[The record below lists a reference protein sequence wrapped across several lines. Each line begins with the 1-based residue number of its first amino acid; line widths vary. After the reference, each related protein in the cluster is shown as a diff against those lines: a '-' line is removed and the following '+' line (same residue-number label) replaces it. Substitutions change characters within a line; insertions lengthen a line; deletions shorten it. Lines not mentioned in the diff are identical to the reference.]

1 MFATTDSRILIFVF
15 QLYNSII
22 SDFTAFVSS
31 GDLSNEI
38 VSYAVNRVP
47 PIPELWNALTETS
60 FSTSGS
66 YTDPFNDPNGAIAAT
81 SVTTT
86 GTLSVDGLPTLT
98 TSSEQEASTYFET
111 AIVDALDAQGL
122 LPDGASV
129 AITGF
134 NNGQVEYEV
143 TFSST
148 SEADAAAV
156 VSNINTSLSQS
167 ATLSSITSVVQTES
181 SGGTLSMTSLSI
193 NSNTAGTSTQSESIV
208 ATSTGQLT
216 TSLDT
221 TGFSTAETDEVKT
234 YFQDAI
240 TETLDGSL
248 PEGSFVTVTGIDS
261 SGVVSYEITMYAD
274 PSTDLGSMVSSF
286 DETLVQSLTDIQD
299 KVSDDSTGVI
309 EATSVS
315 TSGELSVS
323 GLSITTA
330 GELTEATNYF
340 ESAITDTLTVQG
352 ILPVGAVVTVTG
364 FSSGTVE
371 YEIIISAESS
381 TGASQVVSQ
390 INTSLSQTATLS
402 TITTAV
408 QTESSGGTLSVTSLS
423 VNSNSPG
430 TSTENTVSKVT
441 NTGQLTTSVSTSGLT
456 STEIDEVATFFEASI
471 TSELASQGVLPASSY
486 VTVTGIDSSGVVS
499 YVITMFNDPAVDSGA
514 IVSSIDLALS
524 QSLASI
530 QNDVQTSSSSGSAS
544 VVAALSTTTISS
556 FASGHTTGIANTGSV
571 ATALSTITVSGFTAG
586 TTSGKAMFHFYC
598 RNYYEYI

>member
-1 MFATTDSRILIFVF
+1 MRLQTQGSVSLFF
-15 QLYNSII
+15 QLYNAII
-22 SDFTAFVSS
+22 SDFAAFVSS
-31 GDLSNEI
+31 GDLSYEI
-38 VSYAVNRVP
+38 VFYAVNRVP

-156 VSNINTSLSQS
+156 VSNINASLSQS

-181 SGGTLSMTSLSI
+181 SGGTLSMTSLSV
-193 NSNTAGTSTQSESIV
+193 NSNTAGTSTQSEAIV

-221 TGFSTAETDEVKT
+221 TGFSTAETEEVKT

-240 TETLDGSL
+240 TETLDVSL

-261 SGVVSYEITMYAD
+261 SGVVSYEITMYSD

-299 KVSDDSTGVI
+299 KVTDDSTGVI

-340 ESAITDTLTVQG
+340 ETAITDTLTVQG
-352 ILPVGAVVTVTG
+352 ILPDGAVVTVTG

-381 TGASQVVSQ
+381 TGASQAVSQ

-441 NTGQLTTSVSTSGLT
+441 STGQLTTSVSTSGLT
-456 STEIDEVATFFEASI
+456 STEIDEVATFFKASI

-486 VTVTGIDSSGVVS
+486 VTVTGFDSSGVVS

-530 QNDVQTSSSSGSAS
+530 QAAVQTSSSSGSAS

-556 FASGHTTGIANTGSV
+556 FASGHTTGITNTGSV
-571 ATALSTITVSGFTAG
+571 ATALSMITVSGFTAG